1 MSKSLNNPI
10 VQNASGM
17 LGDTVV
23 FRKVNGKMQIANKP
37 APRKMNSE
45 NQHVVQ
51 SKFSR
56 AARYAKKQLGIQ
68 EAREMYAA
76 RVTDRLTTPF
86 VVAMTDFLTP
96 PKIHSVDTSDYL
108 GAIGDPIAVEASDD
122 FMVKAVRVIITQPD
136 GTRLEDGEA
145 VPDPDREDFWV
156 YNATA
161 VNNDVPGTTIS
172 AIVTDR
178 PGNKA
183 TEVVEL

>member
-1 MSKSLNNPI
+1 MNNPI

-37 APRKMNSE
+37 APRKRNSE
-45 NQHVVQ
+45 DQIVVQ
-51 SKFSR
+51 TRFSR
-56 AARYAKKQLGIQ
+56 AARYAKKQLGIK
-68 EAREMYAA
+68 EAREMYSA

-86 VVAMTDFLTP
+86 VVAVTDFLTP
-96 PKIHSVDTSDYL
+96 PRIHSLDTSDYL

-122 FMVKAVRVIITQPD
+122 FMVKAVRVTITQPD

-156 YNATA
+156 YKATA
-161 VNNDVPGTTIS
+161 VNSDVSGTIIR
-172 AIVTDR
+172 AIATDR

-183 TEVVEL
+183 TEEVEL